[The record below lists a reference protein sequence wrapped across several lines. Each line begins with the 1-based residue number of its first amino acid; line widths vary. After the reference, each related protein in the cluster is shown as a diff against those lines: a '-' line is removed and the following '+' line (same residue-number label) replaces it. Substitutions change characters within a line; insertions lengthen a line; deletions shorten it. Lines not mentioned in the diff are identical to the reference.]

1 MGRRKR
7 RRSPLKQKFAKR
19 MRIKLV
25 KVFGVVLLAFL
36 VLVIRIVQINVTEGD
51 RYSKIVLDQQVYN
64 SRTIPFKRGDILDTN
79 GTKLATSERVYNVIL
94 DVKTLLSNEKKRDA
108 QVAETKAALRKHL
121 KIDEEIV
128 EKAIEERPDS
138 YYVVLKKG
146 VSYKRVQNFKKATEK
161 NENVQ
166 GVWMEED
173 YVRTYPYKTLA
184 CDVIGFSVSGN
195 VGATGLEAS
204 YNNILNGTDGRSY
217 GYQNSDSVVE
227 QTVKEA
233 VNGSSIVTTIDANI
247 QSIVEKH
254 LRKFDKTY
262 TNNATKGAGFKN
274 GAVIV
279 MNPNNGEIL
288 AMASSPTYDL
298 NNPRDLSQFYS
309 DSQLKKMSSDKKLKA
324 LNDLWRNF
332 CVSDTFE
339 PGSTIKP
346 FTMAAAFE
354 IGKLNGNETYYC
366 DGSLQVADYDIKC
379 ISYDKGGHGTQTL
392 TQVLENSC
400 NVGLMQIAKSM
411 GVEEF
416 TKYQHVFGFGEYSG
430 IDLPGDAS
438 TAGLLYTT
446 ETMGEVDL
454 ATNSFGQNFNVSMT
468 QLASGFCS
476 LINGGEYYKPHLLKA
491 IQDADGDVVETLEP
505 VLMKRTISEETSER
519 IKKAMYSVVENGG
532 GSGAQVEG
540 YAVGGKTGTAEKLP
554 RSAGKNL
561 VSFIGYAPQDTPQ
574 VVVYVV
580 IDEPNIPQQ
589 GAGSPLI
596 TKLASDIMTE
606 IFPYMNIEKIKD

>member
-1 MGRRKR
+1 MKRRRR

-36 VLVIRIVQINVTEGD
+36 VLIARIAYINISKGD
-51 RYSKIVLDQQVYN
+51 EYSKIVLDQQVYN
-64 SRTIPFKRGDILDTN
+64 SRTIPFKRGDILDAN

-94 DVKTLLSNEKKRDA
+94 DVKTLLANEKKRDLY
-108 QVAETKAALRKHL
+108 VSETKEALRKYL
-121 KIDEEIV
+121 KINNKTV
-128 EKAIEERPDS
+128 EQAIEEKPNS

-146 VSYKRVQNFKKATEK
+146 VNYKSVQKFNKAAEK
-161 NENVQ
+161 NENIQ
-166 GVWMEED
+166 GIWLEED

-233 VNGSSIVTTIDANI
+233 VNGNSIVTTIDANI

-262 TNNATKGAGFKN
+262 TNNATKGPGFKN

-288 AMASSPTYDL
+288 AMASSPNYDL
-298 NNPRDLSQFYS
+298 NEPRDLSEFYTEK
-309 DSQLKKMSSDKKLKA
+309 QLEKMSSEKKLEE
-324 LNDLWRNF
+324 LNNLWRNF

-346 FTMAAAFE
+346 FTMASAFE

-379 ISYDKGGHGTQTL
+379 IAYDKGGHGTQTL

-400 NVGLMQIAKSM
+400 NVGLMQIAKTM

-416 TKYQHVFGFGEYSG
+416 VKYQHIFGFGEYSG

-476 LINGGEYYKPHLLKA
+476 LVNGGEYYKPHLLKA
-491 IQDADGDVVETLEP
+491 IQDANGDVIETMEP
-505 VLMKRTISEETSER
+505 VLVKRTISEETSER

-606 IFPYMNIEKIKD
+606 IFPYMNIGKIKD

>member
-1 MGRRKR
+1 MKRRRR

-36 VLVIRIVQINVTEGD
+36 VLIARIAYINISKGD
-51 RYSKIVLDQQVYN
+51 EYSKIVLDQQVYN
-64 SRTIPFKRGDILDTN
+64 SRTIPFKRGDILDAN

-94 DVKTLLSNEKKRDA
+94 DVKTLLANEKKRDLY
-108 QVAETKAALRKHL
+108 VSETKEALRKYL
-121 KIDEEIV
+121 KINNKTV
-128 EKAIEERPDS
+128 EQAIEEKPNS

-146 VSYKRVQNFKKATEK
+146 VNYKSVQKFNKAADK
-161 NENVQ
+161 NENIQ
-166 GVWMEED
+166 GVWLEED

-233 VNGSSIVTTIDANI
+233 VNGNSIVTTIDANI

-254 LRKFDKTY
+254 LRKFDKKY
-262 TNNATKGAGFKN
+262 TNNATKGPGFKN

-288 AMASSPTYDL
+288 AMASSPSYDL
-298 NNPRDLSQFYS
+298 NEPRDLSQFYTEK
-309 DSQLKKMSSDKKLKA
+309 QLKKMSSEKKLEE
-324 LNDLWRNF
+324 LNNLWRNF

-346 FTMAAAFE
+346 FTMASAFE

-379 ISYDKGGHGTQTL
+379 IAYDKGGHGTQTL

-400 NVGLMQIAKSM
+400 NVGLMQIAKTM

-416 TKYQHVFGFGEYSG
+416 VKYQHVFGFGEYSG

-476 LINGGEYYKPHLLKA
+476 LVNGGEYYKPHLLKA
-491 IQDADGDVVETLEP
+491 IQDANGDVVETMEP
-505 VLMKRTISEETSER
+505 VLVKRTISEETSER

>member
-204 YNNILNGTDGRSY
+204 YNSILNGTDGRSY

-262 TNNATKGAGFKN
+262 TNNSTKGAGFKN